1 MKVIEE
7 VGRTMN
13 NTFEQVY
20 AIVRNIPCGMVA
32 TYGGIA
38 RMLGNPRLSRVVG
51 YAMSGCPYE
60 DVPCHRVVNRFGG
73 FSDAFLPAGKDTQRM
88 LLEMEGVPITE
99 DGLVDLGK
107 CLWQG

>member
-1 MKVIEE
+1 MTKKDGVF
-7 VGRTMN
+7 MN

-20 AIVRNIPCGMVA
+20 AIVRRIPAGMVS

-38 RMLGNPRLSRVVG
+38 RLLGNPRLSRVVG

-88 LLEMEGVPITE
+88 LLEMEGVPMTE
-99 DGLVDLGK
+99 EGLVDFSK
-107 CLWQG
+107 CLWVG